1 MSDLILYIWL
11 ATGQIASGPVSA
23 ADCDRHVL
31 TAQAAVASG
40 GFAEFETPTSKTLIV
55 RMQCGGHDIVLA
67 LPTSN
72 GDCEVEAGS

>member
-1 MSDLILYIWL
+1 MSDLILY
-11 ATGQIASGPVSA
+11 T

-40 GFAEFETPTSKTLIV
+40 GFAEFETETQRTLIV
-55 RMQCGGHDIVLA
+55 RLQCGSHDIVLA
-67 LPTSN
+67 LPSSN